1 MKNLLFINAV
11 IFVIAA
17 VAAFLKGDIAFII
30 NITGFAGLIFIV
42 TAGILT
48 GSFVSGDRVRGNYNA
63 EDKERREKKRLSKN
77 FFFIGLIDIATSVFA
92 YELTKQGFSLIH

>member
-92 YELTKQGFSLIH
+92 YELTKQGFF